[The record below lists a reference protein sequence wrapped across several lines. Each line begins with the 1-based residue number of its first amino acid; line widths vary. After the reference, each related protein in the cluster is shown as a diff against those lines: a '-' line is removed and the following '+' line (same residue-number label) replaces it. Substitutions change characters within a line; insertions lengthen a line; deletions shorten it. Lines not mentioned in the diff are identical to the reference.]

1 MNLTCNNT
9 LEHLII
15 LIVEPGSEIEIV
27 GHLTFHELARII
39 GAACALIAV
48 LLSLY
53 LAWMHALHYTKPR
66 EQRYIIRILFMV
78 PVYAISSFLQ
88 IQWYRHAIY
97 FQVISDCYEAFA
109 IASFFALLCHYV
121 APDLH
126 SQKEFFRE
134 MRPVKPWVLPVNWFA
149 ACCGGQR
156 GPWRTPKSGLTWF
169 NINWIGVYQYCFVRV
184 AMTISA
190 VVSQY
195 FERYCESSNSPVFGH
210 IWIIVINALAVTIA
224 MFCLIQVYVQLKE
237 ALKDQSLLL
246 KIVAIKLVI
255 FLSFW
260 QASAI
265 SVGTSTLHIVHPNKV
280 LAYPDIKV
288 GIPALLL
295 CVEMA
300 AFALLHLWAFPYK
313 PYTKYGAKPRYY
325 PSPDLRKGDN
335 KAVPNELEDHQGGVM
350 GFAAIWDA
358 MNIWDFIKAFGRGV
372 RWLFCGV
379 RRRKEDISYRR
390 QDAHDMDNLDEH
402 KPSGPSYDAYR
413 PDATMAEQPIGA
425 SPYTSQNPYGTVP
438 ARPPRQGDVGVA
450 VSGEESAGLM
460 QHAQT
465 NPHSRP
471 MGDDSRNNSP
481 PRTQVHEPY
490 LQSYEGSPRY
500 NDSSRPQEHPYAQRP
515 GQPTP
520 WQQDPYASQQQHLQ
534 QQQQPLQQQ
543 HPLQHLQQQQ
553 QYYNQGEEH
562 GVIGQA
568 MWEPPHQGR

>member
-9 LEHLII
+9 LEHLTI
-15 LIVEPGSEIEIV
+15 EPGSEIELV
-27 GHLTFHELARII
+27 GGLIFHELARII
-39 GAACALIAV
+39 GAACTLIAV
-48 LLSLY
+48 LLSMY

-78 PVYAISSFLQ
+78 PVYAVSSFLQ

-109 IASFFALLCHYV
+109 IASFFALLCHYC

-126 SQKEFFRE
+126 SQKDFFRE
-134 MRPVKPWVLPVNWFA
+134 MRPIKPWIMPVNWFA

-169 NINWIGVYQYCFVRV
+169 NINWIGVYHYCFVRV
-184 AMTISA
+184 AMTVSA

-195 FERYCESSNSPVFGH
+195 FEKYCESSNNPVFAH
-210 IWIIVINALAVTIA
+210 IWIIVLNALAVTVA

-237 ALKDQSLLL
+237 ALKEQKLLI
-246 KIVAIKLVI
+246 KIVAIKLVV

-265 SVGTSTLHIVHPNKV
+265 SVGTSTLHIVHTNKV

-295 CVEMA
+295 CIEMA
-300 AFALLHLWAFPYK
+300 IFALLHLWAFPYK
-313 PYTKYGAKPRYY
+313 PYTHEGATPRFY
-325 PSPDLRKGDN
+325 PSPDLQKGGN
-335 KAVPNELEDHQGGVM
+335 RGVANELERPQGGFL

-358 MNIWDFIKAFGRGV
+358 LNIWDFIKAFGRGV

-402 KPSGPSYDAYR
+402 KRGASSTYHAYR
-413 PDATMAEQPIGA
+413 PGTATMQEEGQQKPFVGA
-425 SPYTSQNPYGTVP
+425 SPHTISQNPYGKPP
-438 ARPPRQGDVGVA
+438 ARPAREDEVA
-450 VSGEESAGLM
+450 VAVGSGEESAGLM

-471 MGDDSRNNSP
+471 MGGTDSRNSSP

-490 LQSYEGSPRY
+490 LQAYEGSHRY
-500 NDSSRPQEHPYAQRP
+500 NDSATPQQHPHAQRP
-515 GQPTP
+515 SGQPTP
-520 WQQDPYASQQQHLQ
+520 WQQDPFASQ
-534 QQQQPLQQQ
+534 
-543 HPLQHLQQQQ
+543 QQQQ
-553 QYYNQGEEH
+553 QYYHQGEQH

-568 MWEPPHQGR
+568 IWEPPYPR

>member
-9 LEHLII
+9 LEHLRI
-15 LIVEPGSEIEIV
+15 EPGSEIEIV

-39 GAACALIAV
+39 GAACTLIAV

-134 MRPVKPWVLPVNWFA
+134 MRPIKPWVMPVNWFA
-149 ACCGGQR
+149 KCCGGQR

-169 NINWIGVYQYCFVRV
+169 NINWIGVYHYCFIRV

-195 FERYCESSNSPVFGH
+195 FEKYCESSNSPVFAH
-210 IWIIVINALAVTIA
+210 IWIIVLNALAVTVA
-224 MFCLIQVYVQLKE
+224 MFCLIQVYIQLKE
-237 ALKDQSLLL
+237 ALKEQKLLI
-246 KIVAIKLVI
+246 KIIAIKLVV

-313 PYTKYGAKPRYY
+313 PYTQYGAQPRYY
-325 PSPDLRKGDN
+325 PSPDLQKGDTR
-335 KAVPNELEDHQGGVM
+335 AIPIELENPQGGFM

-358 MNIWDFIKAFGRGV
+358 LNIWDFIKAFGRGV

-402 KPSGPSYDAYR
+402 KGSGSSYDAYR
-413 PDATMAEQPIGA
+413 PNATMEEHPVGS
-425 SPYTSQNPYGTVP
+425 SPYSGENPYGQAP
-438 ARPPRQGDVGVA
+438 ARPPRQSDGNVA
-450 VSGEESAGLM
+450 MTGEESAGLM

-471 MGDDSRNNSP
+471 TGADSRNPSP

-490 LQSYEGSPRY
+490 LQSYEGDSRY
-500 NDSSRPQEHPYAQRP
+500 NVNTRPQEHPYTQRP
-515 GQPTP
+515 SGQSTP
-520 WQQDPYASQQQHLQ
+520 WQQNPYASQQQQ
-534 QQQQPLQQQ
+534 QQQHYP
-543 HPLQHLQQQQ
+543 
-553 QYYNQGEEH
+553 GEEH

-568 MWEPPHQGR
+568 IWEPPHQAR

>member
-1 MNLTCNNT
+1 
-9 LEHLII
+9 
-15 LIVEPGSEIEIV
+15 
-27 GHLTFHELARII
+27 
-39 GAACALIAV
+39 
-48 LLSLY
+48 
-53 LAWMHALHYTKPR
+53 
-66 EQRYIIRILFMV
+66 MV

-109 IASFFALLCHYV
+109 IASFFALLCHYT

-126 SQKEFFRE
+126 SQKQFFRE

-169 NINWIGVYQYCFVRV
+169 NINWIGIYHYCFVRV
-184 AMTISA
+184 AMTIAA
-190 VVSQY
+190 VVTQY
-195 FERYCESSNSPVFGH
+195 FEKYCESSNSPVFAH
-210 IWIIVINALAVTIA
+210 IWVIVLNALAVTVA
-224 MFCLIQVYVQLKE
+224 MYCLIQVYVQLKE
-237 ALKDQSLLL
+237 ALKDQKLFI
-246 KIVAIKLVI
+246 KIIAIKLVV

-313 PYTKYGAKPRYY
+313 PYTKHAATARFY
-325 PSPDLRKGDN
+325 PNPDLQKGGN
-335 KAVPNELEDHQGGVM
+335 SAVPNELEARQGGFL
-350 GFAAIWDA
+350 GFAAIFDA
-358 MNIWDFIKAFGRGV
+358 LNIWDFIKAFGRGI

-402 KPSGPSYDAYR
+402 KGSSSYDAYR
-413 PDATMAEQPIGA
+413 PGAGMEEQHPL
-425 SPYTSQNPYGTVP
+425 SPSPFNNETPYGRPPT
-438 ARPPRQGDVGVA
+438 RPPRDGPAGMG
-450 VSGEESAGLM
+450 VSGEESAGLI
-460 QHAQT
+460 QHAQP
-465 NPHSRP
+465 NPHARP
-471 MGDDSRNNSP
+471 MGGPDSRTNSP

-490 LQSYEGSPRY
+490 LQSYEGNQRY
-500 NDSSRPQEHPYAQRP
+500 NDSLRPQEHPHTQRP
-515 GQPTP
+515 SGQHSH
-520 WQQDPYASQQQHLQ
+520 WQPEQQNPYAGDYNYNSQQQQLPP
-534 QQQQPLQQQ
+534 QQQPQYHQYQ
-543 HPLQHLQQQQ
+543 DQ
-553 QYYNQGEEH
+553 QYRQQGQEQ

-568 MWEPPHQGR
+568 VWEPPQQGR

>member
-9 LEHLII
+9 LEHLRI
-15 LIVEPGSEIEIV
+15 EPGTEIEIV
-27 GHLTFHELARII
+27 GQLTFHDLARII
-39 GAACALIAV
+39 GAACTLIAV
-48 LLSLY
+48 LLSVY
-53 LAWMHALHYTKPR
+53 LAWMHSLHYTKPR

-88 IQWYRHAIY
+88 IEWYRHAIY

-134 MRPVKPWVLPVNWFA
+134 MRPLKPWVMPVNWFA

-169 NINWIGVYQYCFVRV
+169 NINWIGVYHYCFVRV

-195 FERYCESSNSPVFGH
+195 FEKYCESSNSPVFAH
-210 IWIIVINALAVTIA
+210 IWIIVLNALAVTVA

-237 ALKDQSLLL
+237 PLKEQKLLI
-246 KIVAIKLVI
+246 KIVAIKLVV

-265 SVGTSTLHIVHPNKV
+265 SIGTSTLHIVHANRV
-280 LAYPDIKV
+280 VAYPDIKV

-313 PYTKYGAKPRYY
+313 PYTQYGATPRYY
-325 PSPDLRKGDN
+325 PSPDLQKGGN
-335 KAVPNELEDHQGGVM
+335 SAVPNELERPQGGIL
-350 GFAAIWDA
+350 GLAAIWDA
-358 MNIWDFIKAFGRGV
+358 MNIWDFIKAFGRGI
-372 RWLFCGV
+372 RWLACGV

-402 KPSGPSYDAYR
+402 KGSASSYDAFR
-413 PDATMAEQPIGA
+413 PGGTTEEQTTGANSQSAE
-425 SPYTSQNPYGTVP
+425 TPYGRPP
-438 ARPPRQGDVGVA
+438 ARPPREGDVGIA
-450 VSGEESAGLM
+450 LTGEESAGLM

-465 NPHSRP
+465 NPHSQP
-471 MGDDSRNNSP
+471 FGADSRNNSP

-490 LQSYEGSPRY
+490 LQSYQGSHRY
-500 NDSSRPQEHPYAQRP
+500 NNSPRPQEHPYAQRP
-515 GQPTP
+515 SGQPTA
-520 WQQDPYASQQQHLQ
+520 WQSDPYTSQQQQRYH
-534 QQQQPLQQQ
+534 
-543 HPLQHLQQQQ
+543 
-553 QYYNQGEEH
+553 QGEEH

-568 MWEPPHQGR
+568 IWEPPQQGHPL

>member
-9 LEHLII
+9 LEHLRI
-15 LIVEPGSEIEIV
+15 EPGDEIEIV

-39 GAACALIAV
+39 GAACTLIAV
-48 LLSLY
+48 MLSVY

-126 SQKEFFRE
+126 SQKEFFRN
-134 MRPVKPWVLPVNWFA
+134 MRPVKPWVMPVNWFA

-184 AMTISA
+184 AMTVSA

-195 FERYCESSNSPVFGH
+195 FEKYCESSNSPIFAH
-210 IWIIVINALAVTIA
+210 IWIIVLNALAVTVA

-237 ALKDQSLLL
+237 PLKEQKLLI
-246 KIVAIKLVI
+246 KIVAIKLVV

-265 SVGTSTLHIVHPNKV
+265 SVGTSTLHIVHANKV

-300 AFALLHLWAFPYK
+300 VFALLHLWAFPYK
-313 PYTKYGAKPRYY
+313 PYTQYGATPRYY
-325 PSPDLRKGDN
+325 PNPDLQKGDN
-335 KAVPNELEDHQGGVM
+335 RALPNELEGSQGGFL
-350 GFAAIWDA
+350 GFAALWDA
-358 MNIWDFIKAFGRGV
+358 MNVWDFIKAFGRGM
-372 RWLFCGV
+372 RWLFCGI

-402 KPSGPSYDAYR
+402 KGKDSSYDAYR
-413 PDATMAEQPIGA
+413 PGTTMEEPPVGGE
-425 SPYTSQNPYGTVP
+425 NPYVGKAPV
-438 ARPPRQGDVGVA
+438 RPTREGDLGVA
-450 VSGEESAGLM
+450 VTSGEESAGLM

-465 NPHSRP
+465 NPRSRP
-471 MGDDSRNNSP
+471 FGSGSDDSRSNSP

-490 LQSYEGSPRY
+490 LQPYEARY
-500 NDSSRPQEHPYAQRP
+500 NNSPRPQEQHPSAQRP
-515 GQPTP
+515 SGQPP
-520 WQQDPYASQQQHLQ
+520 AAWPQDPYASQQQYHQ
-534 QQQQPLQQQ
+534 A
-543 HPLQHLQQQQ
+543 
-553 QYYNQGEEH
+553 EEH

-568 MWEPPHQGR
+568 MWQPPPQGR